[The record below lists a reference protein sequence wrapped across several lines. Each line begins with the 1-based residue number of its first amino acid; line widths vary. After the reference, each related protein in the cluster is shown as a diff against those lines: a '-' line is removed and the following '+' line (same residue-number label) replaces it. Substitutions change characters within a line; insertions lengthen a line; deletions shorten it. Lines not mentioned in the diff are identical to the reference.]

1 MVGMT
6 KQALA
11 VVVLAAGA
19 GTRMKSATPKVLHE
33 VAGLPLI
40 GHVLST
46 ASALEP
52 DHIAV
57 VLRHERDAVAAVVD
71 QFAPDALLVD
81 QDDVPGTG
89 RAVEVALA
97 ALPSSF
103 AGDVLVVS
111 GDVPLLDSDT
121 LRAVLDHHRAE
132 VVGATLLS
140 TVPDDPTGY
149 GRVIRDDHGDV
160 LRIVEHSD
168 ATEAEIALTEV
179 NAGTYV
185 FDRGALTTALAA
197 MVPKVMI

>member
-89 RAVEVALA
+89 RAVEVA
-97 ALPSSF
+97 
-103 AGDVLVVS
+103 
-111 GDVPLLDSDT
+111 
-121 LRAVLDHHRAE
+121 
-132 VVGATLLS
+132 
-140 TVPDDPTGY
+140 
-149 GRVIRDDHGDV
+149 
-160 LRIVEHSD
+160 
-168 ATEAEIALTEV
+168 
-179 NAGTYV
+179 
-185 FDRGALTTALAA
+185 RGAARGRGRRRRHDALLEDLPHARVEA
-197 MVPKVMI
+197 VD